1 MNCADHSIQ
10 PDVNLG
16 LPRVLDTIDD
26 AWFAPDLLAELPVEW
41 ARGRLVLPL
50 RIDGL
55 SCVAMAEPDD
65 IKTIDDL
72 ALLTGLDLEPVGA
85 GEAILRQ
92 AIEHCYAAR
101 SASPADFME
110 QMGESGDVVQPGSG
124 ASSEDLLRSAQET
137 PVTQLVNLILLEAV
151 RRDASD
157 IHFEP
162 SAGRLRVRYRI
173 DGVLYEQSS
182 PPGNMVSAL
191 ISRLKVM
198 ARLDLAERRLPQD
211 GVAQV
216 RVGERAID
224 VRVSTVPVGDGERVV
239 LRLLHRESVLRPL
252 ASLGMNEDLLGGFSR
267 LFAKS
272 SGLVIVSGPTGS
284 GKTTTLYAALRSLDS
299 SRQNIMTIEDPVEY
313 QLSSIAQIQVRPRIG
328 LGFARG
334 LRHILR
340 QDPDVVLVGETRDQ
354 ETAEIAV
361 RAALTGHLVLTTLHT
376 NDAPGAVIRMLDL
389 GIEPFLLAAS
399 LSGVLAQ
406 RLVRR
411 LCPHCKRRTA
421 AEPAKLALLPQSSGL
436 PEMVWEAD
444 GCDECLEGYHGR
456 VGVFELMN
464 MSPAG
469 RELMRSGGLTHSAL
483 HKQACVDGMHPLLE
497 DSIAKVAAGETTIE
511 ELLSRVIL

>member
-1 MNCADHSIQ
+1 MNCADLSTQ
-10 PDVNLG
+10 SEENTSLSK
-16 LPRVLDTIDD
+16 VLETIEDT
-26 AWFAPDLLAELPVEW
+26 WFAPDLLSELPVEW

-55 SCVAMAEPDD
+55 ACVAMVDPDD

-72 ALLTGLDLEPVGA
+72 ALVTGLDLEPVGA
-85 GEAILRQ
+85 AEAVLRQ
-92 AIEHCYAAR
+92 AIERCYAAR

-110 QMGESGDVVQPGSG
+110 QIGEVDDSVNVSGTT
-124 ASSEDLLRSAQET
+124 SEDLLRSAQET

-162 SAGRLRVRYRI
+162 SDGRLRVRYRI

-182 PPGNMVSAL
+182 PPGNMVNAL

-216 RVGERAID
+216 RVGERGID

-252 ASLGMNEDLLGGFSR
+252 SSLGMSEGLLDDFSR
-267 LFAKS
+267 QFTKS
-272 SGLVIVSGPTGS
+272 SGLIIVSGPTGS

-313 QLSSIAQIQVRPRIG
+313 QLPSIAQIQVRPRIE

-411 LCPHCKRRTA
+411 LCPQCKQAGTA
-421 AEPAKLALLPQSSGL
+421 DPSQIALFPQSSGL
-436 PEMVWEAD
+436 PGNVWLAN
-444 GCDECLEGYHGR
+444 GCNQCLEGYHGR
-456 VGVFELMN
+456 LGVFELMN
-464 MSPAG
+464 FSPAA
-469 RELMRSGGLTHSAL
+469 RELLRSDGLTHSAI

-497 DSIAKVAAGETTIE
+497 DGIAKVAAGETTID
-511 ELLSRVIL
+511 ELLSRVLL